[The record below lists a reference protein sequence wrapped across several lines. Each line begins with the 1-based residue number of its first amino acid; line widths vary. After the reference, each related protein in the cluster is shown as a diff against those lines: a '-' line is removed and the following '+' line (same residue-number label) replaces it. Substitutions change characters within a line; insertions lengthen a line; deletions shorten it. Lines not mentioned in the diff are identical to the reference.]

1 MNTYKIVVNPQA
13 KHGFDLIVIDES
25 NNETRKSLTSKTTD
39 GYLRVTIPEY
49 NIKMVSLKE
58 INKNLDEN
66 GEYVLQPKTMKN
78 YENAINN
85 YINTIDNAM
94 EYIRNAKPANANN
107 VSAALYQYDIA
118 LGYFKPFISE
128 ELLTNLVDKYLD
140 ICEYYKFDITLFSMF
155 NEAYCEAQI

>member
-39 GYLRVTIPEY
+39 NYLRVSIPEY

-66 GEYVLQPKTMKN
+66 GEYVLQPKTARKIATKTQTTMKSSWLDYLDEN
-78 YENAINN
+78 DRKIIDELKAKAEHAMKIEKLKTQIAELEKQLENA
-85 YINTIDNAM
+85 
-94 EYIRNAKPANANN
+94 
-107 VSAALYQYDIA
+107 
-118 LGYFKPFISE
+118 
-128 ELLTNLVDKYLD
+128 
-140 ICEYYKFDITLFSMF
+140 
-155 NEAYCEAQI
+155 

>member
-39 GYLRVTIPEY
+39 GYLRVSIPEY

-66 GEYVLQPKTMKN
+66 GEYVLQPKTARKIATKTQTTMKSSWLDYLDEN
-78 YENAINN
+78 DRKIIDELKAKAEHAMKIEKLKAQIAELEKQLENA
-85 YINTIDNAM
+85 
-94 EYIRNAKPANANN
+94 
-107 VSAALYQYDIA
+107 
-118 LGYFKPFISE
+118 
-128 ELLTNLVDKYLD
+128 
-140 ICEYYKFDITLFSMF
+140 
-155 NEAYCEAQI
+155 

>member
-39 GYLRVTIPEY
+39 GYLRVSIPEY

-66 GEYVLQPKTMKN
+66 GEYVLQPKTARKIATKTQTITKSSWLDYLDENDRKIIDELKAKAEHAMKIEKLKAQIADLEKQL
-78 YENAINN
+78 ENA
-85 YINTIDNAM
+85 
-94 EYIRNAKPANANN
+94 
-107 VSAALYQYDIA
+107 
-118 LGYFKPFISE
+118 
-128 ELLTNLVDKYLD
+128 
-140 ICEYYKFDITLFSMF
+140 
-155 NEAYCEAQI
+155 

>member
-39 GYLRVTIPEY
+39 GYLRVSIPEY

-66 GEYVLQPKTMKN
+66 GEYVLQPKTARKIATKTQTITKSSWLDYLDENDRKIIDELKAKAEHAMKIEKLKAQIAELEKQL
-78 YENAINN
+78 ENA
-85 YINTIDNAM
+85 
-94 EYIRNAKPANANN
+94 
-107 VSAALYQYDIA
+107 
-118 LGYFKPFISE
+118 
-128 ELLTNLVDKYLD
+128 
-140 ICEYYKFDITLFSMF
+140 
-155 NEAYCEAQI
+155 